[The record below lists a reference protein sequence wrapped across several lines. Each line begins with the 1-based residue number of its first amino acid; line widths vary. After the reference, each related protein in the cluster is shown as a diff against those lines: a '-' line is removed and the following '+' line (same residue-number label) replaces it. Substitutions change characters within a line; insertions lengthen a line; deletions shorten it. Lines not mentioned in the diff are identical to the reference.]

1 MAGGEKNTCPV
12 CDATI
17 DPAAKICPSCHTDLT
32 LFDFDS
38 EPGLDIDKITINDEK
53 SIDQILANIVGED
66 KGEEGDFLEDIKSLG
81 KNDTAVVEEGKDVE
95 FECPICGA
103 SVASDATSC
112 PECDAEFAG
121 EEEAEFE
128 CPVCQA
134 TVASDALSCP
144 GCGVEFESEE
154 ETPAEEAPP
163 EEEVTAEE
171 ETEEFEEGEAI
182 LVPEGPAEEVEEEAV
197 EPPEP
202 EFTQELEIE
211 PPMPHITV
219 LERVQAKRD
228 ARMAEEVEEEE
239 DIRTLYKT
247 LPKLVNEVK
256 PMLISAKKLGVDITE
271 SRKLIS
277 EAIAAGKRRDVRKA
291 VGLVRQS
298 KSGLEDSFMQQIAG
312 SLEAFREDVIAAR
325 ELGADVERTE
335 ELIESAILSLENED
349 FEGSIKDLQSAK
361 KKFETVGAGLTTA
374 KDALE
379 EAKLLITDASQFGI
393 DVSEAEHLHKEGSAA
408 LQRKE
413 WDVASLFAKQSKE
426 KLIEKLPAKLV
437 EEVKRAR
444 DILLELKVRGGDLK
458 RPIQILKK
466 ASMTLR
472 EEKYVD
478 SLRLLKVFR
487 KEIRDMRRG

>member
-1 MAGGEKNTCPV
+1 M
-12 CDATI
+12 
-17 DPAAKICPSCHTDLT
+17 
-32 LFDFDS
+32 
-38 EPGLDIDKITINDEK
+38 DIDKITINDEK

-66 KGEEGDFLEDIKSLG
+66 KGEEGDILEDIKSLG
-81 KNDTAVVEEGKDVE
+81 KNDTAVVEEGEDVE
-95 FECPICGA
+95 FECPVCGA

-134 TVASDALSCP
+134 IVASDASSCP
-144 GCGVEFESEE
+144 SCGVEFESEE
-154 ETPAEEAPP
+154 EAPAEEAPP
-163 EEEVTAEE
+163 AEE
-171 ETEEFEEGEAI
+171 GADEFEEGEAI
-182 LVPEGPAEEVEEEAV
+182 LVPEEPAEEVEEEAV
-197 EPPEP
+197 ELPEP
-202 EFTQELEIE
+202 EFPQELDIE
-211 PPMPHITV
+211 PPVPHITV
-219 LERVQAKRD
+219 LERVRVKRD

-256 PMLISAKKLGVDITE
+256 PMLISAKKLGVDIAE

-298 KSGLEDSFMQQIAG
+298 KSGLEDAFMQQIAE
-312 SLEAFREDVIAAR
+312 SLEAFREDVTAAR
-325 ELGADVERTE
+325 GLGADVERTE

-349 FEGSIKDLQSAK
+349 FEGSIKDLQAAK

-379 EAKLLITDASQFGI
+379 EAKLLIADASQLGI
-393 DVSEAEHLHKEGSAA
+393 DVSVAEHLHKEGSAA

-426 KLIEKLPAKLV
+426 KLIERLPAKLV

-466 ASMTLR
+466 ASMTLK

>member
-1 MAGGEKNTCPV
+1 LAGGEKNTCPV
-12 CDATI
+12 CDAEI

-66 KGEEGDFLEDIKSLG
+66 KGEEGDILEDIKSLG
-81 KNDTAVVEEGKDVE
+81 KNDTAVVEGGGENVE
-95 FECPICGA
+95 FECPVCGA

-134 TVASDALSCP
+134 IVASDASSCP
-144 GCGVEFESEE
+144 SCGVEFESEE
-154 ETPAEEAPP
+154 EAPAKEEAP
-163 EEEVTAEE
+163 EEEAA
-171 ETEEFEEGEAI
+171 EEFEEGEAI
-182 LVPEGPAEEVEEEAV
+182 LVPEEPAEEVEEEAV
-197 EPPEP
+197 ELPEP
-202 EFTQELEIE
+202 EFPPELEIE

-228 ARMAEEVEEEE
+228 ARMAVEVEEE

-256 PMLISAKKLGVDITE
+256 PMLISAKKLGVDIAG

-298 KSGLEDSFMQQIAG
+298 KRGLEDAFMEQIAG
-312 SLEAFREDVIAAR
+312 SLEAFREDVTAAR
-325 ELGADVERTE
+325 GLGADVERTE
-335 ELIESAILSLENED
+335 ELIENAILSLENED

-361 KKFETVGAGLTTA
+361 KKFEAVGAGLTTA
-374 KDALE
+374 KDTLE
-379 EAKLLITDASQFGI
+379 EAKLLIADASQFGI
-393 DVSEAEHLHKEGSAA
+393 DVSVAEHLHKEGSAA

-426 KLIEKLPAKLV
+426 KLIEELPAKLV

-466 ASMTLR
+466 ASMTLK

>member
-1 MAGGEKNTCPV
+1 
-12 CDATI
+12 
-17 DPAAKICPSCHTDLT
+17 LT

-81 KNDTAVVEEGKDVE
+81 KNDTAVVEEGEDVE
-95 FECPICGA
+95 FECPVCGA

-112 PECDAEFAG
+112 TECDAEFAG

-128 CPVCQA
+128 CPVCKA
-134 TVASDALSCP
+134 IVASDASSCP
-144 GCGVEFESEE
+144 SCGVEFESEE
-154 ETPAEEAPP
+154 DVPVEEEEIPVEEEAPAEEEAK
-163 EEEVTAEE
+163 
-171 ETEEFEEGEAI
+171 EFEEGEAV
-182 LVPEGPAEEVEEEAV
+182 LVPEEPAREAEEEVEEL
-197 EPPEP
+197 PEP
-202 EFTQELEIE
+202 EFPEELEIQ
-211 PPMPHITV
+211 PPAPHITV
-219 LERVQAKRD
+219 LVRVQAKR
-228 ARMAEEVEEEE
+228 AAHMAAEVEEE

-256 PMLISAKKLGVDITE
+256 PMLISAKKLGIDIAE

-291 VGLVRQS
+291 VGLVKQS
-298 KSGLEDSFMQQIAG
+298 KSGLEDAFAEQIAG
-312 SLEAFREDVIAAR
+312 SIEAFREDVTAAR
-325 ELGADVERTE
+325 GLGADVERTE

-361 KKFETVGAGLTTA
+361 KKFEAIGAGLTTA
-374 KDALE
+374 KDALG
-379 EAKLLITDASQFGI
+379 EAKLLIADASQFGI

-426 KLIEKLPAKLV
+426 KLVEKLPAKLV

-466 ASMTLR
+466 ASMTLK

>member
-1 MAGGEKNTCPV
+1 M
-12 CDATI
+12 
-17 DPAAKICPSCHTDLT
+17 
-32 LFDFDS
+32 
-38 EPGLDIDKITINDEK
+38 DIDKITINDEK

-66 KGEEGDFLEDIKSLG
+66 KGEEGDILEDIKSLG
-81 KNDTAVVEEGKDVE
+81 KNDTAVVEGEEDVE
-95 FECPICGA
+95 FECPVCGA

-121 EEEAEFE
+121 DEEAEFE

-134 TVASDALSCP
+134 IVASDASSCP
-144 GCGVEFESEE
+144 SCGVEFESEE
-154 ETPAEEAPP
+154 EAPAEEEA
-163 EEEVTAEE
+163 A
-171 ETEEFEEGEAI
+171 EEFEEGEAI
-182 LVPEGPAEEVEEEAV
+182 LVPEEPAEEVEEEAV
-197 EPPEP
+197 ELPEP
-202 EFTQELEIE
+202 EFPQELEIE

-256 PMLISAKKLGVDITE
+256 PMLISAKKLGVDIAE

-298 KSGLEDSFMQQIAG
+298 KSGLEDAFMQQIAE
-312 SLEAFREDVIAAR
+312 SLEAFREDVTAAMG
-325 ELGADVERTE
+325 LGADVERTE

-393 DVSEAEHLHKEGSAA
+393 DVSVAEHLYKEGSAA

-426 KLIEKLPAKLV
+426 KLIERLPAKLV
-437 EEVKRAR
+437 EEVRRAR

-466 ASMTLR
+466 ASMTLK

>member
-66 KGEEGDFLEDIKSLG
+66 KGEEGDILEDIKSLG
-81 KNDTAVVEEGKDVE
+81 KNDTAVVEEGEDVE
-95 FECPICGA
+95 FECPVCGA

-134 TVASDALSCP
+134 IVASDASSCP
-144 GCGVEFESEE
+144 SCGVEFESEE
-154 ETPAEEAPP
+154 EAPAEEAPP
-163 EEEVTAEE
+163 AEE
-171 ETEEFEEGEAI
+171 GADEFEEGEAI
-182 LVPEGPAEEVEEEAV
+182 LVPEEPAEEVEEEAV
-197 EPPEP
+197 ELPEP
-202 EFTQELEIE
+202 EFPQELDIE
-211 PPMPHITV
+211 PPVPHITV
-219 LERVQAKRD
+219 LERVRVKRD

-256 PMLISAKKLGVDITE
+256 PMLISAKKLGIDIAE

-291 VGLVRQS
+291 VGLVKQS
-298 KSGLEDSFMQQIAG
+298 KSGLEDAFTEQIAG
-312 SLEAFREDVIAAR
+312 SIEAFREDVTTAR
-325 ELGADVERTE
+325 GLGADVERTE
-335 ELIESAILSLENED
+335 ELIESAVLSLENED

-361 KKFETVGAGLTTA
+361 KKFESIGAGLTTA

-379 EAKLLITDASQFGI
+379 EAKLLIADASQFGI
-393 DVSEAEHLHKEGSAA
+393 DVSVAEHLYKEGSAA

-426 KLIEKLPAKLV
+426 KLIERLPAKLV
-437 EEVKRAR
+437 EEVRRAR

-466 ASMTLR
+466 ASMTLK

>member
-1 MAGGEKNTCPV
+1 M
-12 CDATI
+12 
-17 DPAAKICPSCHTDLT
+17 T

-81 KNDTAVVEEGKDVE
+81 KNDTAVVEEGEDVE
-95 FECPICGA
+95 FECPVCGA

-112 PECDAEFAG
+112 TECDAEFAG
-121 EEEAEFE
+121 DEEAEFE

-134 TVASDALSCP
+134 IVASDASSCP
-144 GCGVEFESEE
+144 SCGVEFESEE
-154 ETPAEEAPP
+154 EVPAEEEAPVEEVIP
-163 EEEVTAEE
+163 VEEEAPAEE
-171 ETEEFEEGEAI
+171 EAEEFEEGEAI
-182 LVPEGPAEEVEEEAV
+182 LVPEELAREEEEEAV
-197 EPPEP
+197 ELPEP
-202 EFTQELEIE
+202 EFPQEMEIE
-211 PPMPHITV
+211 PPVPHITV

-228 ARMAEEVEEEE
+228 AHMAAEVEEEEE

-256 PMLISAKKLGVDITE
+256 PMLISAKRLGIDIAE

-291 VGLVRQS
+291 VGLVKQS
-298 KSGLEDSFMQQIAG
+298 KSGLEDAFTEQIAG
-312 SLEAFREDVIAAR
+312 SVEAFREDVTAAR
-325 ELGADVERTE
+325 GLGADVERTE

-361 KKFETVGAGLTTA
+361 KKFETIGAGLTTA

-379 EAKLLITDASQFGI
+379 EAKLLIADASQFGI

-408 LQRKE
+408 LHRKE

-426 KLIEKLPAKLV
+426 KLVEKLPAKLV

-466 ASMTLR
+466 ASMTLK